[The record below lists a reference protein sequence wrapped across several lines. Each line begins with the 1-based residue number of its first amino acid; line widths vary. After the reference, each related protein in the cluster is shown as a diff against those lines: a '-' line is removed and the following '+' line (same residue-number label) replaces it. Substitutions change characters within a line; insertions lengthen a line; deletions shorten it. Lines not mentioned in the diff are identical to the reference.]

1 MSRRNAK
8 FAVISDLQCK
18 VVNSTLT
25 KKDLDIL
32 VKALR
37 QMDKSQFS
45 KRDMIDY
52 NNLVTYLSRIGK

>member
-8 FAVISDLQCK
+8 FAMISDLQCK
-18 VVNSTLT
+18 VGNSTLT

-52 NNLVTYLSRIGK
+52 NNLLTYLSRIGK